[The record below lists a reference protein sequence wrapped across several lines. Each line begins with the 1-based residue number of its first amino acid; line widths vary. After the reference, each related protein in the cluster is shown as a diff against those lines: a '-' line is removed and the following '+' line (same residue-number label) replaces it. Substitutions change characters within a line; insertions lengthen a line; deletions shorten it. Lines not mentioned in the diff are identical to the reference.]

1 MFVIYAQSNNKQFNF
16 DPFLDIYAYLRMCD
30 QCRSRS
36 AGTSRLIR
44 ICTGRILIR
53 NNLMN
58 QKANSLDPDQTAQ
71 I

>member
-36 AGTSRLIR
+36 AGTSVP
-44 ICTGRILIR
+44 
-53 NNLMN
+53 
-58 QKANSLDPDQTAQ
+58 SDQDLNCSP
-71 I
+71 